1 MNRHIVPL
9 NDLSVPLFCSNLN
22 ADITIKASHKDYI
35 PQMNNLARHSMIYL
49 NTSGGLIQ
57 VNFTRGYTRK
67 HADEW
72 EYKVKQF
79 LCTFIP
85 DGTYRRCITI
95 TIDNAKDVAEIYVM
109 KADSLVTFQS
119 NLYTRVGSSCE
130 EIKYQNEIWK
140 ELNKSSHVSTGPA
153 PSRVWSGLE
162 YGLMIIEDESAD
174 LEFKCY
180 QVSGVSDLTKKII
193 ADTIKGRDIC
203 PFERV
208 LLGLPQLKHGGKVI
222 VGVREDAHGNKI
234 ICGQVLE
241 EHEQELFTQFID
253 QLLRESPSGVRRIW
267 GDPDHRPQQG
277 QDWDIKFHSICKT
290 PQNKRR
296 VLIEININHMPGGV
310 FAAMPASMVHSSDG
324 TVSALSFVDW
334 KQRLDYLH
342 DLSSIRDMISSELPL
357 ERDTGVSRYVASART
372 HGEHLSQDIDKTL
385 LLELTTDLKDHHKSK
400 LPHKEAHQFS
410 WTSAS
415 DHWSS
420 ETGVVP
426 NMSKADLISLA
437 EARMLKPECPMTV
450 TPEQNILVNTLRHV
464 AGGISDAFLYIAKY
478 HSEAKAAAVG
488 CKQIVD
494 LFPGIA
500 GSSTPMDHVADK
512 LVLTEEAAIHLWTIS
527 RSAMHLPN
535 QKQYLFDAMRRLK
548 RLILQMAQKICQ
560 RLGVFVSNISIT
572 GHIYCL
578 DTGQSELDT
587 IEHMPTFDR
596 PPLKAL
602 QMTLA
607 ALLLIGETLIRDR
620 LGDELLICLTKD
632 QVETLAMSSL
642 AQVSVIEGP
651 PGSGKTVM
659 AMYICDKMLNQRK
672 LEKEQIQYMCPNEA
686 LAAYVR
692 SQDRC
697 QVQSILSVDKLLLAV
712 CKALKTGVKCFILD
726 DVQVLDIK
734 RKHWKKLFALLEIP
748 DNVEVRMFL
757 FIDSIYQNF
766 MSRSANKLDMA
777 ITEYRT
783 GHQFFS
789 CYKAP
794 TLNEMLRN
802 TRKVYSYFRA
812 NLGKHQSNMKL
823 VCCHGVTGD
832 DITVLHCPEPFFTN
846 HENNPVLQVTAQ
858 LLQNTSASDHVY
870 QRHDIAILVDADG
883 KGHADGKVRKLLEIF
898 HQHLPDLNAQRAT
911 VVPVQGVVVEE
922 LCNYSGLDAKAC
934 ICVLASKSQAA
945 RNQLDNY
952 KYKLFVASRGIFRVT
967 FLVRGNVK
975 SDVLQQMKFSEE
987 MLWQQVTIQYSG

>member
-1 MNRHIVPL
+1 MNRDIVPL
-9 NDLSVPLFCSNLN
+9 NDLSVPLFCSKLST
-22 ADITIKASHKDYI
+22 DITIKASHKDYF
-35 PQMNNLARHSMIYL
+35 PQMKNLARHSMIYL
-49 NTSGGLIQ
+49 NTSGGLVQ

-72 EYKVKQF
+72 ECKVKQF
-79 LCTFIP
+79 LCTFIS
-85 DGTYRRCITI
+85 DGTYRKCITI
-95 TIDNAKDVAEIYVM
+95 TIDNAKDVAEIHVM
-109 KADSLVTFQS
+109 KADCLVTFQS

-130 EIKYQNEIWK
+130 EIKYQNEIWQ
-140 ELNKSSHVSTGPA
+140 EINESSHVSTR
-153 PSRVWSGLE
+153 PSHSRIWSGLD
-162 YGLMIIEDESAD
+162 YGLVIKEDESED

-180 QVSGVSDLTKKII
+180 QVSGVSDLTKKIT
-193 ADTIKGRDIC
+193 ADTIKSRDIC
-203 PFERV
+203 LFERV

-222 VGVREDAHGNKI
+222 VGVREDARGNKI
-234 ICGQVLE
+234 ICGQVLG
-241 EHEQELFTQFID
+241 EHEQELFTHFID

-267 GDPDHRPQQG
+267 GDPNHRPQQG

-290 PQNKRR
+290 PRNERR

-310 FAAMPASMVHSSDG
+310 FAAMPQSMVHNSDG
-324 TVSALSFVDW
+324 TVSALSFMDW
-334 KQRLDYLH
+334 KNRLDYMH
-342 DLSSIRDMISSELPL
+342 DLSSIRDMISAELPL
-357 ERDTGVSRYVASART
+357 ERDTGVSKYVASAQKP
-372 HGEHLSQDIDKTL
+372 GEHLSQDIDEAL
-385 LLELTTDLKDHHKSK
+385 LLKLTTDLKDHHRSQ
-400 LPHKEAHQFS
+400 LPHKESHQFS
-410 WTSAS
+410 WTSGS
-415 DHWSS
+415 DYWLR
-420 ETGVVP
+420 ETGVFQ

-450 TPEQNILVNTLRHV
+450 TPEQNILVNTLRNV

-494 LFPGIA
+494 LFPDIA
-500 GSSTPMDHVADK
+500 GPSTPVDHVADK

-548 RLILQMAQKICQ
+548 MLILQMAQKICQ

-587 IEHMPTFDR
+587 IEQMPKVDR

-607 ALLLIGETLIRDR
+607 ALLLIGETLVRDR

-632 QVETLAMSSL
+632 QVETLAMSSM
-642 AQVSVIEGP
+642 AQVSVIQGP

-659 AMYICDKMLNQRK
+659 AMYLCDKMLKQRK

-697 QVQSILSVDKLLLAV
+697 QVQSILSGDKMLLAV
-712 CKALKTGVKCFILD
+712 GKALKKGVKCFILD

-748 DNVEVRMFL
+748 DNYEVCMFL
-757 FIDSIYQNF
+757 FIDSVYQNF
-766 MSRSANKLDMA
+766 MSISANKLDMA
-777 ITEYRT
+777 IAEYIT
-783 GHQFFS
+783 DHPFFS
-789 CYKAP
+789 CYRAP

-812 NLGKHQSNMKL
+812 NVGKHQSNVKL
-823 VCCHGVTGD
+823 VCCHGVIGD
-832 DITVLHCPEPFFTN
+832 DITVLHCQEFFTK

-858 LLQNTSASDHVY
+858 LLQNTSASGHVY

-883 KGHADGKVRKLLEIF
+883 KGHADGEVKKLLDIF

-934 ICVLASKSQAA
+934 ICVLASKSQSAIS
-945 RNQLDNY
+945 QLDNY
-952 KYKLFVASRGIFRVT
+952 KYKLFVASRGIYRVT
-967 FLVRGNVK
+967 FLVRGNVR